1 MCQLGEQNSDQHSH
15 STIAPDIYHR
25 YGYGLDIIGVDISMM
40 ILGYNQYFIQRI
52 ILASVKHTKNY

>member
-1 MCQLGEQNSDQHSH
+1 MGQLGEQNSDQHSH

-40 ILGYNQYFIQRI
+40 ILGYNQIFIQRI
-52 ILASVKHTKNY
+52 VLSSVI